1 MPEDVDATEFVLQA
15 APLDETGGFNRVQS
29 IGLDKVGL
37 HLVQLEVLQVCQ
49 SYEDKRSGWV
59 PFKQF
64 AAILEDLTYRALT
77 PSELLVPSL

>member
-1 MPEDVDATEFVLQA
+1 
-15 APLDETGGFNRVQS
+15 
-29 IGLDKVGL
+29 LDKVGL